1 MRGVLDNM
9 IAIEDTSVEVESW
22 ERDSID
28 RSVAGL
34 DGILSIDLGMRGREI
49 LQKGILRAASG
60 EGLSEKIA
68 SVQVL
73 MDGKS
78 HTLSFDDGRE
88 FADIRIDAFEVG
100 RRQFGGSGV
109 SCACVIKYT
118 QLKAS

>member
-1 MRGVLDNM
+1 MRGMVDNA

-34 DGILSIDLGMRGREI
+34 DGVLSIDLGMRGREI
-49 LQKGILRAASG
+49 LQKGILRAASSA
-60 EGLSEKIA
+60 GLSEKIA

-78 HTLSFDDGRE
+78 HTLSFDDGRA
-88 FADIRIDAFEVG
+88 FADLRIDLFDVG

-109 SCACVIKYT
+109 SCACVIKCT
-118 QLKAS
+118 QLRAS